1 MRVHHFA
8 THHPFSACCPL
19 RPYFVRKF
27 KISGELMVSYFNL
40 MIAASSRRT
49 ISLRCAFASGEPEP
63 HDRCIG
69 SRAHWHRP
77 LLFLLRTSAPLS
89 TANGRGATR
98 AHSAVQRRHSIVVD
112 GISIGSPR
120 RSGTPTVAVSGHGS
134 QNARARHAIACIVKR
149 LSAAGVPRP
158 NISVRGYQLLRDLL
172 PAAGGG
178 NVHCG
183 VANI

>member
-1 MRVHHFA
+1 
-8 THHPFSACCPL
+8 
-19 RPYFVRKF
+19 
-27 KISGELMVSYFNL
+27 
-40 MIAASSRRT
+40 MITASSRQT
-49 ISLRCAFASGEPEP
+49 ISLCCAFAPGEPYP
-63 HDRCIG
+63 HDRCIR
-69 SRAHWHRP
+69 SRAHWRRP
-77 LLFLLRTSAPLS
+77 FLFLLRTSAPVS

-158 NISVRGYQLLRDLL
+158 NISVRGYQPLRDLL

-178 NVHCG
+178 NVHCE
-183 VANI
+183 VANIQVVLSSSR

>member
-1 MRVHHFA
+1 
-8 THHPFSACCPL
+8 
-19 RPYFVRKF
+19 
-27 KISGELMVSYFNL
+27 
-40 MIAASSRRT
+40 MIAASSKQM
-49 ISLRCAFASGEPEP
+49 ISLCCAFASSGPIP
-63 HDRCIG
+63 L
-69 SRAHWHRP
+69 RP
-77 LLFLLRTSAPLS
+77 VYSISNALASPVLFLLRTSALLS

-134 QNARARHAIACIVKR
+134 QNARARHAIGCIVKR